1 MDTIVSNLKGQGIDT
16 KKQGDVRICSLY
28 TGRAIYDFISRSE
41 MYETDI
47 GNIRKPGKLDKQAL
61 IVIGYQRYSTC
72 TTPSAILK
80 AGTDIRVNMRPK
92 LSDAFTLTAMQLM
105 AYYMETAKIDK
116 AIQSE
121 IRNKM
126 LRFWQNK
133 NVINSL
139 KLNKK
144 YTLIHDT
151 SDNKE
156 CELVSSLWKVDE
168 TGEINQELIFK
179 KVINGQPKTI
189 IMDITDYM
197 TTFFDSDHEIILK
210 NSKVIKDTIKMSRYG
225 LIHPVSFI
233 DEEKRKI
240 SADCT
245 YIYYTENGT
254 TKILGYWDGYKIIP
268 VGSVQDNIKSTKL
281 YKTFEAN
288 SGLIAKHKD
297 LIAPYLTF
305 EENIIEV

>member
-1 MDTIVSNLKGQGIDT
+1 MDTIVSNLKGQGIET

-41 MYETDI
+41 MYETEI
-47 GNIRKPGKLDKQAL
+47 GSIGKPGKLDTQAL
-61 IVIGYQRYSTC
+61 VVIGYQRYNTC
-72 TTPSAILK
+72 TTPSTLLK
-80 AGTDIRVNMRPK
+80 AGTDIKVNMRPK
-92 LSDAFTLTAMQLM
+92 LNDAFTMTAIQLLV
-105 AYYMETAKIDK
+105 YYMETAKVDI
-116 AIQSE
+116 ATQNE
-121 IRNKM
+121 IKNKT

-139 KLNKK
+139 KLGKK

-156 CELVSSLWKVDE
+156 CELVSSVWKVDK

-179 KVINGQPKTI
+179 KIINGQPKTI

-197 TTFFDSDHEIILK
+197 TTFFDSEHELIMK
-210 NSKVIKDTIKMSRYG
+210 NSKIVKEAIKMSRYG

-233 DEEKRKI
+233 DKEKRKI

-268 VGSVQDNIKSTKL
+268 VGNVLNNIKATKL
-281 YKTFEAN
+281 YKVFEAN